1 MIRTMRFSLAGLAG
15 LVFTVSACV
24 NKAPQKP
31 AESRVT
37 MTELR
42 AFCPQ
47 VEIADETA
55 FYTVYHGGGN
65 DAGKLAYQAVISDV
79 TRNCQY
85 GDGKLVMNIHAAGR
99 VVPGPQFR
107 KGSVTMPVRIRIV
120 RGTDEI
126 FNKTWRQTVTSGDG
140 MTQQFIFAA
149 DGVSIPRP
157 QMRNVRVYLGFDVKK
172 KPAPKSPYED

>member
-1 MIRTMRFSLAGLAG
+1 MVRTMRFSLPFLAG

-24 NKAPQKP
+24 DKTSPKP
-31 AESRVT
+31 AEPQVT

-55 FYTVYHGGGN
+55 FYTVYHGGGD
-65 DAGKLAYQAVISDV
+65 DAAKVAYQAIISDV

-107 KGSVTMPVRIRIV
+107 KGNVIMPVRIRIL

-126 FNKTWRQTVTSGDG
+126 LNKTWHHTVTSGDG

-149 DGVSIPRP
+149 DGVSIPQP
-157 QMRNVRVYLGFDVKK
+157 QMRNVRVYLGFDIKK